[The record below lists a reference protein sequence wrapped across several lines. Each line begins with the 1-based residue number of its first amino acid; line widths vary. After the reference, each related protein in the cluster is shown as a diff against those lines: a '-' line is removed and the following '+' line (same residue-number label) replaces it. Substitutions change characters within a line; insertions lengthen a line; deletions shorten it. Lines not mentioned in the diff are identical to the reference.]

1 MVAAEDDIPI
11 LFDEVGEQ
19 TSGLLTTDDLD
30 KADVE
35 VGETSFNTCT
45 RSGQERRQAGDRRGS
60 PRAEHIDRRS
70 GRDRR
75 MFSYF

>member
-1 MVAAEDDIPI
+1 MAAAEDDIPI
-11 LFDEVGEQ
+11 LFDEVEDSA
-19 TSGLLTTDDLD
+19 TGLQTTDDLD
-30 KADVE
+30 KADVV

-45 RSGQERRQAGDRRGS
+45 RSGLERRQAGDRRRA